1 MPRNTQIK
9 DYNLPLNAAEEEK
22 LKKLADESA
31 NDGIDIKATIKIEKD
46 KKITLKED
54 FVITY
59 TNNLFVLF
67 KELELTKNEMLIVA
81 ALLELMQYGNLLS
94 FKQVSLAKKIGL
106 DAANFSRNF
115 KKLKNKKVIVID
127 NDGNMFMNSK
137 LFQKG
142 LSHLL
147 SEERREHLKKAN
159 VNLFKNNNEEIFLDR
174 TI

>member
-1 MPRNTQIK
+1 MSRNIEIK
-9 DYNLPLNAAEEEK
+9 NYDLPLNEAEEEK

-46 KKITLKED
+46 KKITLKDD
-54 FVITY
+54 FVITF

-115 KKLKNKKVIVID
+115 KKLKNKNIIVID
-127 NDGNMFMNSK
+127 EDGNMFMNSK
-137 LFQKG
+137 LFIKG
-142 LSHLL
+142 LNHQIT
-147 SEERREHLKKAN
+147 EERREQFKKAN
-159 VNLFKNNNEEIFLDR
+159 VNLLKNNQEIELNK